1 MFGIRGIT
9 HPPPPIFVLREP
21 LKKFFWEQ
29 EGGVYLNSAE
39 WEFLATT
46 IKGLE
51 DVASGEIEELLGRRA
66 EKIGEG
72 KIKWSGK
79 KEDALIANYLA
90 RSIHRVIIL
99 LVNEKFVDLTDIY
112 EKFASIGYSSYIAP
126 EQSFAV
132 VTRRKGRHNFTS
144 IDVSREVGRA
154 IIDSYLKEKRV
165 RLGVNLDKPDVIV
178 RVYVSDDRVMGGVDT
193 TGQVSLHR
201 RGYRVYQHPAS
212 LKTTIA
218 YGLLRIAD
226 WKFEESLV
234 DPMCGGGTIPIEAAL
249 YARGIPPG
257 KFRKTE
263 FAFERLTFMDRSIFE
278 KVKSKKLERKLNL
291 KIVATDAS
299 GKHINGAIENAK
311 SAGVLDSIEFSVAD
325 ARRMDLDFDKIVA
338 NVPYGI
344 RMGSIE
350 RIGKLYGEFINNLLK
365 HEWRR
370 LVVIVGS
377 DIFLREAQG
386 KLKLIDL
393 REIMYGDLR
402 TFICSY
408 ERL

>member
-1 MFGIRGIT
+1 M
-9 HPPPPIFVLREP
+9 
-21 LKKFFWEQ
+21 KQKWE
-29 EGGVYLNSAE
+29 L
-39 WEFLATT
+39 LATT
-46 IKGLE
+46 IRGLE
-51 DVASGEIEELLGRRA
+51 DIAIREIEELLGRRA

-72 KIKWSGK
+72 KIKWKGK
-79 KEDALIANYLA
+79 EEDVFIANYLA

-112 EKFASIGYSSYIAP
+112 EKFASIEYSNYIAP

-132 VTRRKGRHNFTS
+132 ITRRKGKHDFTS
-144 IDVSREVGRA
+144 IDVSREVGQA

-165 RLGVNLDKPDVIV
+165 RLRVNLDKPDVIM
-178 RVYVSDDRVMGGVDT
+178 RVYVSDDRVMGGIDT

-218 YGLLRIAD
+218 YSLLRIAD
-226 WKFEESLV
+226 WRFEESLI

-249 YARGIPPG
+249 YARNIPPG
-257 KFRKTE
+257 RFRKME
-263 FAFERLTFMDRSIFE
+263 YAFERLTFIDRSAFE
-278 KVKSKKLERKLNL
+278 RLKSKRLERELNL
-291 KIVATDAS
+291 RIAATDVS
-299 GKHINGAIENAK
+299 ERHVNGAIENAR

-325 ARRMDLDFDKIVA
+325 ARKIDLDFDKIVV

-344 RMGSIE
+344 RMGSIK
-350 RIGKLYGEFINNLLK
+350 RIGKLYREFINNLIRHNWK
-365 HEWRR
+365 R

-386 KLKLIDL
+386 KLRLIDL

-408 ERL
+408 ERI